1 MDNLQN
7 ISPKI
12 REVLDG
18 KGTPMPDIGAIIAIS
33 LLSDEYLTII
43 NSSPQKDFIEV
54 PISDQKMQCN
64 VKIYFAN
71 DFSIFRSNF
80 LSSSEKDYVNSLST
94 SSPWYPQ
101 GGKSGEI

>member
-43 NSSPQKDFIEV
+43 NCKFFSFFSKKD
-54 PISDQKMQCN
+54 ISLKHLPKKILLKSQFLIKKCN
-64 VKIYFAN
+64 VM
-71 DFSIFRSNF
+71 
-80 LSSSEKDYVNSLST
+80 
-94 SSPWYPQ
+94 
-101 GGKSGEI
+101 